1 MDVLLVPVGGGASL
15 NAAQAAEII
24 SLVEPYIA
32 VPMHYNTGATPAGVA
47 KLDAVDKFLKE
58 MGVAR
63 VEPIDMLKVTKGS
76 LPEETQVVVLSP
88 KQ

>member
-1 MDVLLVPVGGGASL
+1 
-15 NAAQAAEII
+15 
-24 SLVEPYIA
+24 
-32 VPMHYNTGATPAGVA
+32 
-47 KLDAVDKFLKE
+47 

-63 VEPIDMLKVTKGS
+63 VESIDVLKVTKGS